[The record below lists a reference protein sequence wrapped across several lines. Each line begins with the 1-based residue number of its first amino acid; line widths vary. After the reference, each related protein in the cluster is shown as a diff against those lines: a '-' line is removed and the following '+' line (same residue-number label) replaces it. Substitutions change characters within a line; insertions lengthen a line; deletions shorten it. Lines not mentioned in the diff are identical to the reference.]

1 MNLKNGRISDYRPFV
16 FSCISFLKVTHF
28 KKFLKGIKKL
38 PGYDHKSC
46 NQQLFM
52 LKRYQGILHHDDTE
66 DRNGDQ

>member
-1 MNLKNGRISDYRPFV
+1 MLLPVWKKPY
-16 FSCISFLKVTHF
+16 F

-52 LKRYQGILHHDDTE
+52 LKRDQGILHHDDTE